1 MSDSASSD
9 RIELTADENW
19 KERVRDEARQLDE
32 QRKTEEA
39 SGQAS
44 QAPSDEDL
52 EFLPPASFAMLVQ
65 MFSTQAIVALGLV
78 PDPQTRQ
85 TTPRPRLARHFIDLL
100 GVLEAKTRGQL
111 TRDEEQLLTAN
122 LHELRMAYV
131 ECSRQAMRDVGESPP
146 NP

>member
-1 MSDSASSD
+1 MSDSASAG
-9 RIELTADENW
+9 RIEVAADEDW
-19 KERVRDEARQLDE
+19 KERVREEARQLDE
-32 QRKTEEA
+32 QRQSME
-39 SGQAS
+39 SPGQTS

-78 PDPQTRQ
+78 PDPQTGQ
-85 TTPRPRLARHFIDLL
+85 TTPRPNLARHFIDLL
-100 GVLEAKTRGQL
+100 GVLETKTKGQL

-131 ECSRQAMRDVGESPP
+131 ECSRQAAE
-146 NP
+146 

>member
-1 MSDSASSD
+1 MSESARQDRAEVKSD
-9 RIELTADENW
+9 EEW
-19 KERVRDEARQLDE
+19 KEQVRSEARQLDE
-32 QRKTEEA
+32 QSRMETTSAAERET
-39 SGQAS
+39 QAVS
-44 QAPSDEDL
+44 SDGDL

-78 PDPQTRQ
+78 PDPQTGQ

-100 GVLEAKTRGQL
+100 GVLETKTKGHL

-131 ECSRQAMRDVGESPP
+131 ECSRQAGE
-146 NP
+146 

>member
-1 MSDSASSD
+1 MSDSASAG
-9 RIELTADENW
+9 RIEVAADEDW
-19 KERVRDEARQLDE
+19 KERVREEARQLDE
-32 QRKTEEA
+32 QRQSRE
-39 SGQAS
+39 SPGQTS

-78 PDPQTRQ
+78 PDPQTGQ
-85 TTPRPRLARHFIDLL
+85 TTPRPNLARHFIDLL
-100 GVLEAKTRGQL
+100 GVLETKTKGQL

-131 ECSRQAMRDVGESPP
+131 ECSRQAAE
-146 NP
+146 

>member
-1 MSDSASSD
+1 MSDSASSG
-9 RIELTADENW
+9 RIEVAADEDW
-19 KERVRDEARQLDE
+19 KERVREEARQLDE
-32 QRKTEEA
+32 QRQSRE
-39 SGQAS
+39 SPGQTS

-78 PDPQTRQ
+78 PDPQTGQ
-85 TTPRPRLARHFIDLL
+85 TTPRPNLARHFIDLL
-100 GVLEAKTRGQL
+100 GVLETKTKGQL

-131 ECSRQAMRDVGESPP
+131 ECSRQAAE
-146 NP
+146 

>member
-1 MSDSASSD
+1 MSDSASSG
-9 RIELTADENW
+9 RIEVAADEDW
-19 KERVRDEARQLDE
+19 KERVREEARQLDE
-32 QRKTEEA
+32 QRQSKESPAQT
-39 SGQAS
+39 S

-78 PDPQTRQ
+78 PDPQTGR

-100 GVLEAKTRGQL
+100 GVLETKTRGQL

-131 ECSRQAMRDVGESPP
+131 ECSRQTGE
-146 NP
+146 